1 MELEFGKHFKDATNL
16 LLMMDHDSGYV
27 EGAETC
33 TSSSNECESL
43 KEIGVRT
50 YMEPND
56 FLLSEDALL
65 EKPDISFNFDQNL
78 PYEIDTKDYEET
90 RRLFFSPE
98 VISGS
103 VKSNSTTV
111 FSGLENDT
119 SSEASVE
126 ILPEPSIVIK
136 DKDPSVEEEDGSTDY
151 DILMISASEC
161 DMSLEQTFDPI
172 IIEKGDLIPNNNG
185 NLISPLSG
193 GPKNKIKLEGSA
205 IRFPT
210 KCTNNSF
217 KELSTYKEQLDNV
230 NDLVPKDI
238 LNLQKNEEKHDEA
251 STLMCD
257 FVPNLSNL
265 NIKNEYEDKKEEYPT
280 KERSDENPR
289 LPNEESL
296 ELVNSKTPVK
306 IECESSDAII
316 KCTSTDNWAVTSIPK
331 SETPSKSN
339 PLSTVTN
346 TFEVP
351 KEKRRL
357 TLVFSKSEKEN
368 AYSVKRKYPSMTP
381 EKKIVNMMNPNI
393 SPDIFD
399 DEMMDIKP
407 SYFEV
412 QTQDTLLTSLAQTQ
426 AEEKQVDKLDQKLL
440 KRIQKGMSGVLPPP
454 SVTVIHMP
462 VHEILSKLEEN
473 RNLFFWN
480 NQYIDEKDNCA
491 ENQDTSLNSSTESNN
506 FSKSL
511 LLNVDLEEA
520 RNSKWPE
527 VFNMRCHGLQ

>member
-1 MELEFGKHFKDATNL
+1 MELEFGRHFKDATNL
-16 LLMMDHDSGYV
+16 LLIMDHDSGYV

-50 YMEPND
+50 YMEPDD

-103 VKSNSTTV
+103 VKSNSTTTV

-136 DKDPSVEEEDGSTDY
+136 DKDTSIEEEDGSTDY

-172 IIEKGDLIPNNNG
+172 IIEKGDLILNNNG

-193 GPKNKIKLEGSA
+193 SSKNKIKLEGS
-205 IRFPT
+205 FQ
-210 KCTNNSF
+210 
-217 KELSTYKEQLDNV
+217 ELSPYKEQLDN
-230 NDLVPKDI
+230 DLVPNSLPKDI
-238 LNLQKNEEKHDEA
+238 LNLQKIEAKNEEKHDEA
-251 STLMCD
+251 SAVMCD
-257 FVPNLSNL
+257 FVPNL
-265 NIKNEYEDKKEEYPT
+265 NIKNEYEDKKEYPT

-296 ELVNSKTPVK
+296 GLVNSKTPVK
-306 IECESSDAII
+306 FECESSDATI
-316 KCTSTDNWAVTSIPK
+316 KCISTDNWTVK

-368 AYSVKRKYPSMTP
+368 GYSVKRKYPSMTP
-381 EKKIVNMMNPNI
+381 EKKIVNMVNPNI

-412 QTQDTLLTSLAQTQ
+412 QTQDTLLTSLTQTQ

-480 NQYIDEKDNCA
+480 NQYLDEKDNGA
-491 ENQDTSLNSSTESNN
+491 EKQDTSLNSSTESNN

-511 LLNVDLEEA
+511 LLNVNLEEA
-520 RNSKWPE
+520 QNSKWPE
-527 VFNMRCHGLQ
+527 VFNMRCHGL